1 MRITSSLVLT
11 CGLAWTAPALAEDA
25 AAAFEYSAVARLVQG
40 GQFQA
45 EVWRRDVATDGT
57 DVAWTD
63 TELSPT
69 AAKAIGEACAALQKN
84 FDPSFS
90 CLTHQQAS
98 VTEAAKPKVLTK
110 ALAGPLPP
118 HKVIKMVHPPQPPAE
133 PAVVIDK
140 GSWVKDFWKTQERAR
155 EGSSP

>member
-11 CGLAWTAPALAEDA
+11 CGLAWTAPAIAEDGA
-25 AAAFEYSAVARLVQG
+25 TAFEYSAVARLVQG

-45 EVWRRDVATDGT
+45 EVWRRDVATDSN

-84 FDPSFS
+84 FDPNIS
-90 CLTHQQAS
+90 CSTQPAS
-98 VTEAAKPKVLTK
+98 IADAAKPKVLTK

-118 HKVIKMVHPPQPPAE
+118 HKVKLAYPPQVAAE
-133 PAVVIDK
+133 PAVVSDK
-140 GSWVKDFWKTQERAR
+140 GAWAKEFLKTQEKVH
-155 EGSSP
+155 EPSQ